1 MTRLEKLVTMYQH
14 ALADMQM
21 SILMTR
27 LGTVSDDLM
36 DSSTPTVR
44 EHETTVEIVDMDCVH
59 TKINA

>member
-1 MTRLEKLVTMYQH
+1 MTRLEKLVTIHQH

-36 DSSTPTVR
+36 DSSTLTLK
-44 EHETTVEIVDMDCVH
+44 EHEMTVKIADMDCVH
-59 TKINA
+59 IKTNA